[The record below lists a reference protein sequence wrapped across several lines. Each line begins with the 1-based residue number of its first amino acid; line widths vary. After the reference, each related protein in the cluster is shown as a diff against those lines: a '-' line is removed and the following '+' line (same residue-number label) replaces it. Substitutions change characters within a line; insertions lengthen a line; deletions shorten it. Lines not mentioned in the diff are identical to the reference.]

1 MAQDPWAVVSTQPA
15 SPPPPQSSSVDPW
28 AVVSHQP
35 SEDSYAHYGMDA
47 KGKISNRQMQAAK
60 DYDTDKGNLVPNT
73 DTSGDMID
81 NSYEP
86 SDEALKSVGVDPGAY
101 RGNKDV
107 AIKTAL
113 TGGSVPQM
121 DHNGNI
127 TGTALNPAKA
137 ARSIATAIPR
147 TVGGIYHA
155 AVDPVTADEQQSA
168 LLNNSTT
175 GAEAHRGP
183 GLMAKRLLVDPQVA
197 ELKKAAD
204 SYQQGN
210 YADAAAH
217 GISGAIPL
225 VGPMAASAAEGLT
238 SNSGDEQA
246 DAVGNLIGGLTIP
259 EVSGKALNA
268 LPKSVPRSALSKT
281 IKPADPVDFH
291 AAEQSAIP
299 RVQQA
304 ALDAGQPV
312 KSAADLLTTVDPKT
326 GVTKLGLIDKAKQNI
341 LLEGDNAAGVDKNF
355 DELPPDQL
363 AKAKQELTALDTL
376 KKHITDA
383 QEIAEK
389 AKPQPTAA
397 DSIKQ
402 IAAGSAKVAAGAAV
416 APIPIVGKAAGM
428 LGLFKGTPEI
438 MGGVKNLLTK
448 RALTP
453 ENLDSAIQ
461 QTFGK
466 VEASPRSASVPADV
480 PAKGP
485 YQPVAGDLTVQH
497 EGNIQPPESP
507 HGDATVLP
515 DKPNPAIVS
524 SGSTANAPASQPRP
538 IGPNVKPAA
547 STTELDSSLPR
558 SVAPAPTETAPPVK
572 QPLTATT
579 PAAQT
584 AEVLKKAGI
593 QQALKD
599 AGVAA
604 PSATIRQIR
613 PGIDIG
619 PTLQPRM
626 DLSFYGD
633 KTGEGAAL
641 MQLTRYNIN
650 ELRAMAVSRGLD
662 VAPGDS
668 HVALIDKIHDDLSPA
683 EIKEFNDAATERGIS
698 PRGTKPK
705 RGYQQSAATAQ
716 PQAEAPPA
724 SEPAPQADR
733 RQNVD
738 LRAAVESMSPEDQV
752 KAIYQSDKTGL
763 PNKRAFD
770 WAETNQGPAKA
781 IGMSDV
787 DGLKALNDK
796 YGYAAGDALLKAK
809 AEALQEA
816 GLQAFHDKGDEF
828 VFRGESPEDMNT
840 KLDKAKEL
848 LQNRV
853 IRFTGADGK
862 MHEFSGANFSA
873 GVGSDLES
881 AEAALKTQKAARK
894 ASGDAGERGTLG
906 KIKEIK

>member
-1 MAQDPWAVVSTQPA
+1 MGDQQIDLSGGFVPKSTPA
-15 SPPPPQSSSVDPW
+15 PSSSGASGVDLSGGFVPK
-28 AVVSHQP
+28 AP
-35 SEDSYAHYGMDA
+35 DLYAHYGMDA

-60 DYDTDKGNLVPNT
+60 DYDTDKGNFVPNT

-183 GLMAKRLLVDPQVA
+183 GLMAKRLLVDPQAA

-217 GISGAIPL
+217 GIGGAIPL

-281 IKPADPVDFH
+281 IQPADPVDFH

-299 RVQQA
+299 KVNA
-304 ALDAGQPV
+304 AAQDLGQPI
-312 KSAADLLTTVDPKT
+312 KTADDAIAA
-326 GVTKLGLIDKAKQNI
+326 IRQAKQNT
-341 LLEGDNAAGVDKNF
+341 LLDAHESAGPGKTIAD
-355 DELPPDQL
+355 LPPEQL
-363 AKAKQELTALDTL
+363 AALQKDMSALDTL
-376 KKHITDA
+376 DKHIQSA
-383 QEIAEK
+383 QETAAESS

-402 IAAGSAKVAAGAAV
+402 IAAGGAKVAAGAAV
-416 APIPIVGKAAGM
+416 SPIPIVGKAAGM

-438 MGGVKNLLTK
+438 MSGVKNLLAK

-466 VEASPRSASVPADV
+466 VDASPRSADVPADV
-480 PAKGP
+480 PSKVP

-497 EGNIQPPESP
+497 EGNIQPPELP

-515 DKPNPAIVS
+515 DKPNPAIVA

-538 IGPNVKPAA
+538 IGPNVRPAA

-558 SVAPAPTETAPPVK
+558 NIAPAPTETAPPVK

-705 RGYQQSAATAQ
+705 RGYQQSAATVQ
-716 PQAEAPPA
+716 PQAEAQPA

-738 LRAAVESMSPEDQV
+738 LRAAVDSMSPEDQV

-781 IGMSDV
+781 IGMSDA

-828 VFRGESPEDMNT
+828 MFRGESPEDMNT

>member
-1 MAQDPWAVVSTQPA
+1 MGDQQIDLSGGFVPKSTPAPSSSGASGVDLSGGFVSKTQPQERDIIPGNATISAPEPGITAMLDRAYNRVKDALSGAGRPEAAVDTVGGMALGPIRAAKGFSQA
-15 SPPPPQSSSVDPW
+15 SPQTEYDLEHAYHPVKGINNIIGGIGQTVALPAAVLNPAAMAYSAPAIIAQQGVQKGLEAAGADP
-28 AVVSHQP
+28 
-35 SEDSYAHYGMDA
+35 DYAELG
-47 KGKISNRQMQAAK
+47 
-60 DYDTDKGNLVPNT
+60 GNVA
-73 DTSGDMID
+73 GI
-81 NSYEP
+81 
-86 SDEALKSVGVDPGAY
+86 GA
-101 RGNKDV
+101 G
-107 AIKTAL
+107 AL
-113 TGGSVPQM
+113 TG
-121 DHNGNI
+121 
-127 TGTALNPAKA
+127 
-137 ARSIATAIPR
+137 
-147 TVGGIYHA
+147 
-155 AVDPVTADEQQSA
+155 
-168 LLNNSTT
+168 
-175 GAEAHRGP
+175 
-183 GLMAKRLLVDPQVA
+183 
-197 ELKKAAD
+197 
-204 SYQQGN
+204 
-210 YADAAAH
+210 
-217 GISGAIPL
+217 
-225 VGPMAASAAEGLT
+225 
-238 SNSGDEQA
+238 
-246 DAVGNLIGGLTIP
+246 
-259 EVSGKALNA
+259 KALQ
-268 LPKSVPRSALSKT
+268 PRVPRSALSKT

-299 RVQQA
+299 KVNA
-304 ALDAGQPV
+304 AAQDLGQPI
-312 KSAADLLTTVDPKT
+312 KTADDALAA
-326 GVTKLGLIDKAKQNI
+326 IQQAKQNR
-341 LLEGDNAAGVDKNF
+341 LTAARESAGPGNNISD
-355 DELPPDQL
+355 LPSADIASLQ
-363 AKAKQELTALDTL
+363 KDMGALDTL
-376 KKHITDA
+376 GEHITNA
-383 QEIAEK
+383 QEAANKTGSK
-389 AKPQPTAA
+389 AQPTGAE
-397 DSIKQ
+397 SLKQ
-402 IAAGSAKVAAGAAV
+402 IATGGAKVAAGAALDSV
-416 APIPIVGKAAGM
+416 APGLGHVAGAFGV
-428 LGLFKGTPEI
+428 LKGAPDVIGGIKDLFS
-438 MGGVKNLLTK
+438 K

-453 ENLDSAIQ
+453 ENLDAAIG
-461 QTFGK
+461 QTFNDANTKPAPPSWEKWDITQEGQ
-466 VEASPRSASVPADV
+466 VPA
-480 PAKGP
+480 
-485 YQPVAGDLTVQH
+485 
-497 EGNIQPPESP
+497 
-507 HGDATVLP
+507 P
-515 DKPNPAIVS
+515 DKPNPAIVA

-683 EIKEFNDAATERGIS
+683 EIKEFNDAAAERGIS
-698 PRGTKPK
+698 PRATKPK
-705 RGYQQSAATAQ
+705 RGYQQPSATVQ
-716 PQAEAPPA
+716 SQAEAQPA
-724 SEPAPQADR
+724 SESAPQTDR

-770 WAETNQGPAKA
+770 WAETNQGPARA
-781 IGMSDV
+781 IGMSDA

-828 VFRGESPEDMNT
+828 MFRGESPEDMNT

-881 AEAALKTQKAARK
+881 AEAALKTQKAVRK

>member
-1 MAQDPWAVVSTQPA
+1 MGDQQIDLSGGFVPKSTPA
-15 SPPPPQSSSVDPW
+15 PSSSGASGVDLSGGFVPK
-28 AVVSHQP
+28 AP
-35 SEDSYAHYGMDA
+35 DLYAHYGMDV

-60 DYDTDKGNLVPNT
+60 DYDTDKGNFVPNT

-137 ARSIATAIPR
+137 ARSIATAVPR

-168 LLNNSTT
+168 LLNNSTM

-183 GLMAKRLLVDPQVA
+183 GLMAKRLLVDPQAA

-217 GISGAIPL
+217 GIGGAIPL

-299 RVQQA
+299 KVNA
-304 ALDAGQPV
+304 AAQDLGQPI
-312 KSAADLLTTVDPKT
+312 KTADDALAA
-326 GVTKLGLIDKAKQNI
+326 IQQAKQNR
-341 LLEGDNAAGVDKNF
+341 LAVARESAGPGNNISD
-355 DELPPDQL
+355 LPSADIASLQ
-363 AKAKQELTALDTL
+363 KDMGALDTL
-376 KKHITDA
+376 GEHITNA
-383 QEIAEK
+383 QEAANKTGSK
-389 AKPQPTAA
+389 AQPTGAE
-397 DSIKQ
+397 SLKQ
-402 IAAGSAKVAAGAAV
+402 IATGGAKVAAGAVLDSV
-416 APIPIVGKAAGM
+416 APGLGHVAGAFGV
-428 LGLFKGTPEI
+428 LKGAPDVIGGIKDLFS
-438 MGGVKNLLTK
+438 K

-453 ENLDSAIQ
+453 ENLDAAIG
-461 QTFGK
+461 QTFNDANTKAAPPSWEKWDIAQEGQI
-466 VEASPRSASVPADV
+466 PA
-480 PAKGP
+480 
-485 YQPVAGDLTVQH
+485 
-497 EGNIQPPESP
+497 
-507 HGDATVLP
+507 P
-515 DKPNPAIVS
+515 DKPNPAIVA

-604 PSATIRQIR
+604 PSATIRQVR

-683 EIKEFNDAATERGIS
+683 EIKEFNDAAAERGIS
-698 PRGTKPK
+698 PRATKPK
-705 RGYQQSAATAQ
+705 RGYQQPSATVQ
-716 PQAEAPPA
+716 SQAEAQPA
-724 SEPAPQADR
+724 SEPAPQVDR

-738 LRAAVESMSPEDQV
+738 LRAAVESMSPEEQV

-770 WAETNQGPAKA
+770 WAEINQGPAKA
-781 IGMSDV
+781 IGMSDA

-828 VFRGESPEDMNT
+828 MFRGESPEDMNT

-853 IRFTGADGK
+853 IRFTGSDGK

-894 ASGDAGERGTLG
+894 ASGDAGERGTFG

>member
-1 MAQDPWAVVSTQPA
+1 MGDQQIDLSGGFVPKSTPA
-15 SPPPPQSSSVDPW
+15 PSSSGASGVDLAGGFVPK
-28 AVVSHQP
+28 AP
-35 SEDSYAHYGMDA
+35 DLYAHYGMDA

-60 DYDTDKGNLVPNT
+60 DYDTDKGNFVPNT

-183 GLMAKRLLVDPQVA
+183 GLMAKRLLVDPQAA

-217 GISGAIPL
+217 GIGGAIPL
-225 VGPMAASAAEGLT
+225 VGPMAASASEGLT

-299 RVQQA
+299 KVNA
-304 ALDAGQPV
+304 AAQDLGQPI
-312 KSAADLLTTVDPKT
+312 KTADDAIAA
-326 GVTKLGLIDKAKQNI
+326 IRQAKQNT
-341 LLEGDNAAGVDKNF
+341 LLDAHESAGPGKTIAD
-355 DELPPDQL
+355 LPPEQL
-363 AKAKQELTALDTL
+363 AALQKDMSALDTL
-376 KKHITDA
+376 DKHIQSA
-383 QEIAEK
+383 QETAAEPN

-402 IAAGSAKVAAGAAV
+402 IAAGGAKVAAGAAV

-438 MGGVKNLLTK
+438 MGGVKNLLAK

-453 ENLDSAIQ
+453 DNLDSAIQ

-466 VEASPRSASVPADV
+466 VEAAQRSAVAPADV

-497 EGNIQPPESP
+497 EGNIQPPELP

-515 DKPNPAIVS
+515 DKPNPAIVA

-683 EIKEFNDAATERGIS
+683 EIKEFNDAAAERGIS
-698 PRGTKPK
+698 PRATKPK
-705 RGYQQSAATAQ
+705 RGYQQPATVQ
-716 PQAEAPPA
+716 PQAEAQPA
-724 SEPAPQADR
+724 SEPAPQTDR

-738 LRAAVESMSPEDQV
+738 LRAAVDSMSPEDQV
-752 KAIYQSDKTGL
+752 KAIYQDETTGM
-763 PNKRAFD
+763 PNGRAFE
-770 WAETNQGPAKA
+770 WAQGNYGAAKSVA
-781 IGMSDV
+781 MTDA
-787 DGLKALNDK
+787 DGLKAFNDK
-796 YGYAAGDALLKAK
+796 YGHEAGDALLKAK
-809 AEALQEA
+809 ANALKQA
-816 GLQAFHDKGDEF
+816 GLEAYRSSKNGDEF
-828 VFRGESPEDMNT
+828 LARGDSDEDLSAKLEKARDILRNT
-840 KLDKAKEL
+840 
-848 LQNRV
+848 V
-853 IRFTGADGK
+853 IRVTGPDGMTHDFTGADFSHGAGPDLATAEQNMYK
-862 MHEFSGANFSA
+862 M
-873 GVGSDLES
+873 
-881 AEAALKTQKAARK
+881 KTARK
-894 ASGDAGERGTLG
+894 ASGDAGERGQFG

>member
-1 MAQDPWAVVSTQPA
+1 MGDQQIDLSGGFVPKST
-15 SPPPPQSSSVDPW
+15 PPPSSSGASGVDLSGGFVPK
-28 AVVSHQP
+28 AP
-35 SEDSYAHYGMDA
+35 DLYAHYGMDA

-60 DYDTDKGNLVPNT
+60 DYDTDKGNFVPNT

-137 ARSIATAIPR
+137 ARSIATAVPR

-155 AVDPVTADEQQSA
+155 AVDPVTADEQQNA

-183 GLMAKRLLVDPQVA
+183 GLMAKRLLVDPQAA

-217 GISGAIPL
+217 GVGGAIPL

-259 EVSGKALNA
+259 EVSGKALSA

-299 RVQQA
+299 KVNA
-304 ALDAGQPV
+304 AAQDLGQPI
-312 KSAADLLTTVDPKT
+312 KTADDAIAA
-326 GVTKLGLIDKAKQNI
+326 IRQAKQNT
-341 LLEGDNAAGVDKNF
+341 LLDAHESAGPGKTIAD
-355 DELPPDQL
+355 LPPEQL
-363 AKAKQELTALDTL
+363 AALQKDMSALDTL
-376 KKHITDA
+376 DKHIQSA
-383 QEIAEK
+383 QETAAESS

-402 IAAGSAKVAAGAAV
+402 IAAGGAKVAAGAAV

-428 LGLFKGTPEI
+428 LGLFKGAPEI
-438 MGGVKNLLTK
+438 MGGVKNLLAK

-466 VEASPRSASVPADV
+466 VEASPRGGSIPADV
-480 PAKGP
+480 PAKAP
-485 YQPVAGDLTVQH
+485 YQPVSGDLTVQH
-497 EGNIQPPESP
+497 EGNIQPPELP

-515 DKPNPAIVS
+515 DKPNPAIVA

-650 ELRAMAVSRGLD
+650 ELRAMAVQRGLD

-683 EIKEFNDAATERGIS
+683 EIKEFNDAAAERGIS
-698 PRGTKPK
+698 PRATKPK
-705 RGYQQSAATAQ
+705 RGYQQPSATAQ
-716 PQAEAPPA
+716 PQAEAQPA

-738 LRAAVESMSPEDQV
+738 LRAAVDSMSPEEQV

-781 IGMSDV
+781 IGMSDA

-828 VFRGESPEDMNT
+828 MFRGESPEDMNT

-894 ASGDAGERGTLG
+894 ASGDAGERGQFG